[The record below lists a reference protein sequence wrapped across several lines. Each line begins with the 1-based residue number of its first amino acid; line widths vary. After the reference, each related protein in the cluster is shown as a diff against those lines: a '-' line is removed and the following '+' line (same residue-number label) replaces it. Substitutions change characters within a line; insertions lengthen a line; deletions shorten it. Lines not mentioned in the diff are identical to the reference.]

1 MKKRYYQTY
10 LLLFLFMIFQNNM
23 QGQSKTLGIF
33 YNHQDIGDVKLA
45 GNVSYHSNDQ
55 EYLIEG
61 SGANMWFADDQFQ
74 FLWKSIQGDFI
85 LRAKVSFVGK
95 GVDPHR
101 KLGWM
106 VRNNLH
112 ADSEHVNASLH
123 GDGLVSLQYR
133 KKAGGDTEES
143 SSTDLMPDIIQL
155 ERKGN
160 TFIMGTAKMGQPLV
174 KVVLEDFDLNNEV
187 YVGLYVC
194 SHNADVVEKAIF
206 SNVRIIKPF
215 NESKEQYEDYIGSN
229 LEILDV
235 ETLERKVIY
244 RSSHSIQA
252 PNWTA
257 DGKAL
262 IYNSNGYLYRYD
274 LNSEKT
280 TMVNTGFA
288 NRNNN
293 DHVISF
299 DGRQIA
305 ISHHDD
311 EDNGDSAIYTLP
323 VEGSVSPVRVTK
335 KGLGASYLHGWSL
348 DGKSLLFTGS
358 RNEQYDIYSVDIAS
372 GEEIQLTNTSGL
384 DDGPEYDPAGEF
396 IYFNSNRSGTMQLYK
411 MKPDGSGVQQLTFDE
426 LNDWFPHISP
436 DGKDIIFVSF
446 GTDVASGDHPFYKHV
461 YLRMMPVAG
470 GEPKIVSYVYGG
482 QGTINVPSWSP
493 DSKRV
498 AFVSNTDH

>member
-1 MKKRYYQTY
+1 MRKNYQTFFAI
-10 LLLFLFMIFQNNM
+10 LFFMIIQNNM
-23 QGQSKTLGIF
+23 MAQNNTLGIF
-33 YNHQDIGDVKLA
+33 YDHQDIGAVKHE
-45 GNVSYHSNDQ
+45 GNVSYHSDDQ

-61 SGANMWFADDQFQ
+61 SGTNMWFGDDQFQ

-106 VRNNLH
+106 VRNNFH
-112 ADSEHVNASLH
+112 SSSEHVNASMH

-133 KKAGGDTEES
+133 KEAGGDTEEVP
-143 SSTDLMPDIIQL
+143 STDNLPDIIQL

-174 KVVLEDFDLNNEV
+174 KVILENLELNNEV
-187 YVGLYVC
+187 FVGLYVC

-215 NESKEQYEDYIGSN
+215 DDSKEQYENYIGSN

-235 ETLERKVIY
+235 ESLERKVIAT
-244 RSSHSIQA
+244 SSHSVQA
-252 PNWTA
+252 PNWTL

-262 IYNSNGYLYRYD
+262 IYNSNGYLYNFD
-274 LNSEKT
+274 LKSQKT

-293 DHVISF
+293 DHVLSF
-299 DGRQIA
+299 DGKQIA

-323 VEGSVSPVRVTK
+323 IEGSSSPVRITK
-335 KGLGASYLHGWSL
+335 KDLGASYLHGWSV
-348 DGKSLLFTGS
+348 DAKSLLFTGN
-358 RNEQYDIYSVDIAS
+358 RNGQYDIYSVDIAS
-372 GEEIQLTNTSGL
+372 GEETQLTNTPGL
-384 DDGPEYDPAGEF
+384 DDGPEYGPAGKY
-396 IYFNSNRSGTMQLYK
+396 IYFNSNRTGTMQLFR
-411 MKPDGSGVQQLTFDE
+411 MKPDGSGVEQLTFDE
-426 LNDWFPHISP
+426 LNDWFPHVSP
-436 DGKDIIFVSF
+436 DGKKILFVSF
-446 GTDVASGDHPFYKHV
+446 GTDVESGDHPFYKHV
-461 YLRMMPVAG
+461 YLRMMSIDG
-470 GEPKIVSYVYGG
+470 GEPKILSYVYGG

-493 DSKRV
+493 DSKKV
-498 AFVSNTDH
+498 AFVSNSDQ